1 MLLDDNPDPQYVPVV
16 AFWYSSQECFVRW
29 KNCLSTCF
37 NISNGTRQGGVLSRY
52 FFSRYIRDLISNIVN
67 SGVGCK
73 VSDHFINILAYADDI
88 VLIAPPWRAPQQLL
102 NVLQDKATA
111 INMECNVK
119 KTVAV
124 VSTKKSS

>member
-1 MLLDDNPDPQYVPVV
+1 M
-16 AFWYSSQECFVRW
+16 
-29 KNCLSTCF
+29 
-37 NISNGTRQGGVLSRY
+37 SNGTRQWVSPY
-52 FFSRYIRDLISNIVN
+52 FFARYSIWDLISSIVN

-73 VSDHFINILAYADDI
+73 VSDHFINIFVYADDI
-88 VLIAPPWRAPQQLL
+88 VLIAPSWRALQQRL

-124 VSTKKSS
+124 VFPPKKSS